1 MGASVVVTGANRG
14 IGLATALELASAGY
28 DVIGTARSGDK
39 ASALRDAAGVRG
51 LTLRSVL
58 MDVADAASTERGFA
72 EIAELTGG
80 GPWAVV
86 NNAGFAQAGAIE
98 DVDDAALRYQ
108 LEVNLVAPARIAR
121 LVLPAMR
128 ERGEGRIVNM
138 SSIAGR
144 VSLPLLGWYCA
155 AKHGLEAMTDALR
168 MEVAQY
174 GIRVVLVE
182 PGASAPASG
191 RAPATRCRGRRD
203 RRLRRRL
210 PARADHDGAAG
221 QVHAGPVVGGPDR
234 AAGAGQPPPAGPLP
248 RRPGRGRRRRRRAA
262 DAHGGQ
268 RPRQGSR
275 GRRRAPAT
283 PRGPGR
289 RPELAAGHAG
299 RTSPG
304 QQRGAGDHP
313 GPGRDQ
319 QHQARLGEAALPAGG
334 GERDQQRG
342 RVHPLG
348 PGHGDDAVPGHA
360 QVGRGAS
367 SWGPAGRG

>member
-191 RAPATRCRGRRD
+191 RAPATPMPRPPRPATTPPPTGTRGP
-203 RRLRRRL
+203 RRRGWPGSCRARGGWPGPCGWRW
-210 PARADHDGAAG
+210 PA
-221 QVHAGPVVGGPDR
+221 
-234 AAGAGQPPPAGPLP
+234 PP
-248 RRPGRGRRRRRRAA
+248 RW
-262 DAHGGQ
+262 
-268 RPRQGSR
+268 
-275 GRRRAPAT
+275 PAT
-283 PRGPGR
+283 SSAWTRS
-289 RPELAAGHAG
+289 A
-299 RTSPG
+299 
-304 QQRGAGDHP
+304 
-313 GPGRDQ
+313 
-319 QHQARLGEAALPAGG
+319 
-334 GERDQQRG
+334 
-342 RVHPLG
+342 
-348 PGHGDDAVPGHA
+348 
-360 QVGRGAS
+360 AS
-367 SWGPAGRG
+367 SPSG